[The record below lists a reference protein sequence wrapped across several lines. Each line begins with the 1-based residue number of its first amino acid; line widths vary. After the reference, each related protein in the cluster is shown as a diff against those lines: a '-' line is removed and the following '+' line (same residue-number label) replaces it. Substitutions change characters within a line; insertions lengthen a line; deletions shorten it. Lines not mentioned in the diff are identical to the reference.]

1 MTLPTKNP
9 QGLFTHVP
17 LQPHQLLER
26 RTRIVDAFVL
36 CHLGVP
42 QIESGSWSLQIDGLV
57 RRPRSFSLRDL
68 KRFPRIDVMSI
79 HECAGSP
86 LKPSVPTRRINNVQW
101 GGVRLAEVLDTL
113 EPEVSAKFLW
123 SYGADYGEFDG
134 IECDAYLKDLPIERV
149 REDVLIAFEMN
160 QQPLRAA
167 QGFPARLV
175 VPGFYGTNS
184 VKWLTRITVADR
196 RAQGPFTERWYNDP
210 ILNDS
215 GNPVGRMRPVW
226 SIAPESVIVSPAP
239 QEELQ
244 PGGDVE
250 IWGWA
255 WADEEIAEVTISAGD
270 GADWLP
276 AGLEPRSGRS
286 WQRFSLVWRPTKTGK
301 HDLSSKARIADGT
314 CQPASGWRNAIHSV
328 SVRVL

>member
-1 MTLPTKNP
+1 MALPTMNP
-9 QGLFTHVP
+9 RGLLTRIP

-26 RTRIVDAFVL
+26 RTRIVDTIVL

-42 QIESGSWSLQIDGLV
+42 QIESGAWSLQIDGLV
-57 RRPRSFSLRDL
+57 RRPRRFSLCDL
-68 KRFPRIDVMSI
+68 KQFPLIDVMSI

-86 LKPSVPTRRINNVQW
+86 LKPRVPTRRINNVQW
-101 GGVRLAEVLDTL
+101 SGVRLAEVLDTL

-123 SYGADYGEFDG
+123 SYGADHGEFDG
-134 IECDAYLKDLPIERV
+134 IECDAYVKDLPIERV

-160 QQPLRAA
+160 GQPLHAE

-175 VPGFYGTNS
+175 VPGYYGTNS

-196 RAQGPFTERWYNDP
+196 RARGPFTERWYNDP
-210 ILNDS
+210 ILDDS
-215 GNPVGRMRPVW
+215 GNPVGRTQPVW

-239 QEELQ
+239 GEELQ
-244 PGGDVE
+244 LGEEVE

-255 WADEEIAEVTISAGD
+255 WADEEIAEVTISSD
-270 GADWLP
+270 GGGEWLP

-286 WQRFSLVWRPTKTGK
+286 WQRFSLVWRPMKTGK
-301 HDLSSKARIADGT
+301 HDLSSKAGIADGT
-314 CQPASGWRNAIHSV
+314 CQPVNGWRNATHSV